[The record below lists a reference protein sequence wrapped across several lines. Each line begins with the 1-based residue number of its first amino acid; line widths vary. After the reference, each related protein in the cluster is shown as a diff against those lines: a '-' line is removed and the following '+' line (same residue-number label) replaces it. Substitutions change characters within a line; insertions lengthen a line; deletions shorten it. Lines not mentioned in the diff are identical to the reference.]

1 MVRAPGAYSLGPY
14 VRSANSIV
22 ATCKI
27 DGNHRYSR
35 IKNPRSL
42 FVSRTWPGTLRRR
55 TIN

>member
-1 MVRAPGAYSLGPY
+1 
-14 VRSANSIV
+14 V

>member
-1 MVRAPGAYSLGPY
+1 
-14 VRSANSIV
+14 V

-42 FVSRTWPGTLRRR
+42 FVSRTWPGTWRCQNGQDEAEQSEHGPQTLGDSFG
-55 TIN
+55 